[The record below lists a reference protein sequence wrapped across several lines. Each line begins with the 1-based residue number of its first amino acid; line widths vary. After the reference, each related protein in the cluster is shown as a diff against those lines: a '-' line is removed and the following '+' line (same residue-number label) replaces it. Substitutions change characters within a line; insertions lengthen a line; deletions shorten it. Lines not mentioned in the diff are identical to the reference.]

1 MLVVICDC
9 CLCVLQFDLVL
20 LLPAKRLVGQ
30 IVSKMTYNVLSGMLN
45 HTVTYLLYISDT
57 DVYIS
62 IVTFMHSDVV
72 V

>member
-1 MLVVICDC
+1 MLVVMCDC

-30 IVSKMTYNVLSGMLN
+30 IVSKMTYNVLSGTLN

-72 V
+72 I